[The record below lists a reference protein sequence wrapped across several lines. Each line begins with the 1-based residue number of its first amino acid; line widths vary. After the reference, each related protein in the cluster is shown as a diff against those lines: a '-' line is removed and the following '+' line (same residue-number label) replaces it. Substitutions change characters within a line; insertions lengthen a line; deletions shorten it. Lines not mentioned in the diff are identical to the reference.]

1 MKNAGVL
8 LSFLILVFG
17 VGPSYSQQTKNPYY
31 SHADNGKLR
40 VADAEWKK
48 ILPGNVYH
56 ILREAGTEAPNTGP
70 FVHNPKKG
78 TYHCA
83 ACGHALFSSATKFD
97 SGTGWPS
104 FYQVLNKNS
113 VIENRDESLGVVR
126 TEVVCE
132 RCGGHLGHVFDD
144 GPKPTGL
151 RYCMNGF
158 ALSFEAAK

>member
-1 MKNAGVL
+1 MKNTNILLAVFMLFIGVSGL
-8 LSFLILVFG
+8 
-17 VGPSYSQQTKNPYY
+17 YAQQAKNPYY
-31 SHADNGKLR
+31 SHTNNGKLR
-40 VADAEWKK
+40 IANTEWKK
-48 ILPGNVYH
+48 VLSPKAYN
-56 ILREAGTEAPNTGP
+56 ILREAGTEAPDTGP
-70 FVHNPKKG
+70 YVHNPKKG
-78 TYHCA
+78 TYYCA
-83 ACGHALFSSATKFD
+83 ACGHPLFSSATKFD

-113 VIENRDESLGVVR
+113 VMENRDESLGTVR

-158 ALSFEAAK
+158 ALTFEEGK